1 MRAALAGLAIAVGL
15 LGACDGSSPPA
26 PPLDAPTVGSS
37 PGGQTCGQ
45 TGVDGAAVLR
55 FEADGRCLPG
65 DVMVL
70 YRCPSVSVSVPVL
83 RLSSTGGPR
92 LFLGGPFA
100 APVTALP
107 AQVRFAGEADGTEV
121 LIADPLPTDPSP
133 SFSGSP
139 SPTVEEELAPA
150 PAPEP
155 LVYVRHGGVTERW
168 LRLEGRRALDD
179 VPVVWLI
186 GDSILDGGSP
196 TVATELAAWHVTLDA
211 EIGRSSSSG
220 IEIATAAVER
230 GAHVVVMEL
239 GTNDPS
245 AVTFRRHLVE
255 TLDVLE
261 GVPLVIWQ
269 TVRGPAGDP
278 TIEEVNAAIREVAPT
293 YPNVA
298 IADWEAFVPAEAVQ
312 EDGIHP
318 DEAFLHLE
326 ARLLVPMLSKWRDAL
341 SREGAT
347 SCGPAVVRQTS

>member
-1 MRAALAGLAIAVGL
+1 MRVAPAGLAITVSL
-15 LGACDGSSPPA
+15 LGACDGSIPPT
-26 PPLDAPTVGSS
+26 PPLDAPTVRSS
-37 PGGQTCGQ
+37 PTGGTCAE
-45 TGVDGAAVLR
+45 TEVDGATVLR

-70 YRCPSVSVSVPVL
+70 YRCTSGSVPVL
-83 RLSSTGGPR
+83 RLSSTERPT

-100 APVTALP
+100 APVTTLP
-107 AQVRFAGEADGTEV
+107 AQVRFAGEAGGTEV
-121 LIADPLPTDPSP
+121 LIADPLPAEPSP
-133 SFSGSP
+133 TSSGSP
-139 SPTVEEELAPA
+139 SPTVEEDVATA

-155 LVYVRHGGVTERW
+155 LVYVRHAGVTERW

-179 VPVVWLI
+179 LPVVWLI

-211 EIGRSSSSG
+211 GIGRSSSSG
-220 IEIATAAVER
+220 IEIATAAVEQ

-255 TLDVLE
+255 TLEVLE

-278 TIEEVNAAIREVAPT
+278 TSQEVNAAIREVAPT

-326 ARLLVPMLSKWRDAL
+326 AELLVPMLSEWRDAL

-347 SCGPAVVRQTS
+347 SCGSAVVRQTS